1 MTPRVAI
8 VQLTSSPGGSQNLWV
23 HAFTDPR
30 FAAVE
35 KHVVLP
41 AGGVTRLSAA
51 DRASAQITMHEFG
64 SRAGLIARR
73 VLRPFSIP
81 VDPIT
86 RALDRVRPDLVW
98 FNLAGLGEL
107 GWIGAATRSCRARGI
122 PYWLIVQHVHEH
134 FLFLGDAFTD
144 AARETA
150 RQARRVLVVS
160 ERNRRAL
167 AVAFGEELP
176 NVERVVNGVTR
187 EFLDAGARIAG
198 ATPPRANGTAHF
210 LSPARFDPAFKGQH
224 LLLEAFAS
232 DAWRTRDWRLT
243 LLGGGDHAALL
254 GRLVSWFGL
263 PAQRVTIAPHTT
275 DMPGAFGGA
284 DVIVMPSLSEG
295 SPFALVEGMACG
307 RPAVGTPVGGIDE
320 YVREGESGWLARS
333 TEPGDIADALER
345 CWRDRALWV
354 ERGQAARA
362 IIAATCDLDRA
373 HPALLSHAL
382 ADARVRR

>member
-1 MTPRVAI
+1 MTPRIAV
-8 VQLTSSPGGSQNLWV
+8 VQLISPPGGSQNLWV

-35 KHVVLP
+35 KHVLLP
-41 AGGVTRLSAA
+41 AGGVTRLSAT
-51 DRASAQITMHEFG
+51 DRASARITMHEFG
-64 SRAGLIARR
+64 SRAELLTQRA
-73 VLRPFSIP
+73 LRPFGIP
-81 VDPIT
+81 GDPLT
-86 RALDRVRPDLVW
+86 RALDRVGADLVW

-107 GWIGAATRSCRARGI
+107 GWIGAATRSCRARGV

-134 FLFLGDAFTD
+134 FFFLGDAFTD
-144 AARETA
+144 AAREIA
-150 RQARRVLVVS
+150 RNARRVLVVS
-160 ERNRRAL
+160 ERNRKAL

-176 NVERVVNGVTR
+176 NVERAMNGVSR
-187 EFLDAGARIAG
+187 AFLDAGARIAD
-198 ATPPRANGTAHF
+198 ATPPRVDGTAHF
-210 LSPARFDPAFKGQH
+210 LSPARFDPPYKGQH
-224 LLLEAFAS
+224 LLLEALAS
-232 DAWRTRDWRLT
+232 EAWRTRDWRLT

-254 GRLVSWFGL
+254 ERLVSWFGL
-263 PAQRVTIAPHTT
+263 TTQRVTIAPHTT

-345 CWRDRALWV
+345 CWHDRAVWP
-354 ERGQAARA
+354 ERGHAARA
-362 IIAATCDLDRA
+362 IVAAACDLDRA
-373 HPALLSHAL
+373 HPVLLSHAL